1 MDLPREDRSADWH
14 FTTQTRLFEFFVA
27 LHSAFESSFYG
38 LYFAGSRLAG
48 QSFALAAAPVTYYRI
63 KANATASAFEAA
75 WPNSPFAAAMSALF
89 AGDVYKDLAEVR
101 NVLAHRIAPGF
112 EHRLTLGAT
121 EEEYELDWRGQALA
135 TLIPTTLHT
144 AEEALASLWQAA
156 ADFFAPQP
164 A

>member
-27 LHSAFESSFYG
+27 LHTAFESSFYG

-48 QSFALAAAPVTYYRI
+48 QSFALAATPVTYYRI
-63 KANATASAFEAA
+63 KANATARAFEAA
-75 WPNSPFAAAMSALF
+75 WPNSPLAAAMSAQ
-89 AGDVYKDLAEVR
+89 DLAEVH

-121 EEEYELDWRGQALA
+121 EKEYELDWRGQALT